1 MGVWVF
7 SGKAHWRSNNYNS
20 SLPKGSCDHHN
31 YIIDRQTN
39 IYNQYSLIMQQQYML
54 QMWSDWQ
61 LEFQEV
67 SLHILIQPTFISLLL
82 LHDNHTVTAINKAAW
97 FKKKISLIKSKL
109 T

>member
-7 SGKAHWRSNNYNS
+7 SGKAHWRSNNYS

-97 FKKKISLIKSKL
+97 F
-109 T
+109 